1 MRQPVRIVAHRN
13 RNGSVSIRLRAAI
26 SGSTAD
32 ITAGITV
39 DPDDWDARR
48 LRVKAS
54 NPDHAQLNAHIDA
67 LADAIRAELA
77 RNPHATAQSLR
88 ETIKCP
94 QIERKPL
101 SDDFFE
107 NYDHFCAVESVRN
120 NWTDGTRRNYDCL
133 RSILVRFNPL
143 LQLST
148 LNAATLDA
156 FVASLVA
163 KGRNNTTIARMLR
176 RLLGFL
182 RWANTQG
189 YYDGTLHNTYRPR
202 LTGAH
207 FETKQIIYLTP
218 DELNAI
224 ESVELPEYLAITRD
238 IFVFC
243 CYTGLRISDALRLRN
258 IDIADGTHINIVTRK
273 TADSLRIEFNRH
285 SSAIAARYYRENSP
299 SDALFGLSYSIE
311 TINFHLRA
319 IGQICRIDTPIH
331 LTHFSGA
338 RRIEEIKPKWQLLT
352 THVAR
357 RTFVVNALRLGIPAE
372 VITRWTGHSTLDAM
386 RPYMAIVDELKA
398 ANMARFNDI

>member
-67 LADAIRAELA
+67 LADAIRAELVQ
-77 RNPHATAQSLR
+77 NPHATAQSLR

-94 QIERKPL
+94 RIERKPL
-101 SDDFFE
+101 SDDFFD

-120 NWTDGTRRNYDCL
+120 NWTDGTRRNYDVL

-143 LQLST
+143 LRLST

-163 KGRNNTTIARMLR
+163 KGRNNTTIARTLR

-182 RWANTQG
+182 RWANAQG

-258 IDIADGTHINIVTRK
+258 IDIEDGTHINIVTRK
-273 TADSLRIEFNRH
+273 TADSLRIEFNKH

-299 SDALFGLSYSIE
+299 SDTLFGLAYSLE
-311 TINFHLRA
+311 TLNVHLRA
-319 IGQICRIDTPIH
+319 IGQICCIDTPIH

>member
-13 RNGSVSIRLRAAI
+13 RNGSVSIRLRVTLDGNSTDIA
-26 SGSTAD
+26 SGV
-32 ITAGITV
+32 TV
-39 DPDDWDARR
+39 DATTWDKRR
-48 LRVKAS
+48 QRVAPS
-54 NPDHAQLNAHIDA
+54 HPDHRALNATIDS
-67 LADAIRAELA
+67 LADQLRDYTASHPSATPPQLRAA
-77 RNPHATAQSLR
+77 VQHPAATIPHN
-88 ETIKCP
+88 
-94 QIERKPL
+94 
-101 SDDFFE
+101 SDDLF
-107 NYDHFCAVESVRN
+107 NVYDLFTSTESRRN
-120 NWTDGTRRNYDCL
+120 NWTDGTRKTYDGL

-163 KGRNNTTIARMLR
+163 KGRNNTTIGRMLR

-189 YYDGTLHNTYRPR
+189 YYDGTLHNSYRPR

-207 FETKQIIYLTP
+207 FEAKQIIYLTP

-224 ESVELPEYLAITRD
+224 ESVELPEYLAISRD

-299 SDALFGLSYSIE
+299 SDALFGLVYSIE
-311 TINFHLRA
+311 TINVHLRA

-338 RRIEEIKPKWQLLT
+338 RRIEEIKLKWQLLT

-386 RPYMAIVDELKA
+386 RPYIAIVDELKA